1 MVTNKNEALRSRRLP
16 VDGQQRPQ
24 IILVCHAR
32 QPGEQVFQESQGIL
46 AMTLTGHDQ
55 GVEDRG
61 ALAGVGVT
69 DKQPVLLSDA
79 RGTDCVLDEVI
90 VEPRL
95 AKPQMLHQGLP
106 LVEQVIARSAQAGFG
121 PHALSGP
128 DGQALQPRFRS

>member
-24 IILVCHAR
+24 IILVSHAR

-61 ALAGVGVT
+61 ALAGVGV
-69 DKQPVLLSDA
+69 DGDDVLLGGELGLELQRQDDA
-79 RGTDCVLDEVI
+79 SG
-90 VEPRL
+90 
-95 AKPQMLHQGLP
+95 
-106 LVEQVIARSAQAGFG
+106 
-121 PHALSGP
+121 ALG
-128 DGQALQPRFRS
+128 A

>member
-32 QPGEQVFQESQGIL
+32 QPGEQVFQVSQGL
-46 AMTLTGHDQ
+46 FAMTLTGHDQ

-61 ALAGVGVT
+61 ALARLGVT

-79 RGTDCVLDEVI
+79 RGADCILYKV
-90 VEPRL
+90 
-95 AKPQMLHQGLP
+95 
-106 LVEQVIARSAQAGFG
+106 
-121 PHALSGP
+121 
-128 DGQALQPRFRS
+128 